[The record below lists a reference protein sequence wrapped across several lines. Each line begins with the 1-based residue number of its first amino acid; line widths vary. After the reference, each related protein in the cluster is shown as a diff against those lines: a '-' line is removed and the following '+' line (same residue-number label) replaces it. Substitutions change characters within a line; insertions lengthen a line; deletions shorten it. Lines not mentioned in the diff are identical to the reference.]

1 MPSAPSKAP
10 NQPRRN
16 GPRPHNGP
24 GTILATL
31 CAALTVALSIPSAAE
46 AMETPWP
53 TSQAISDNGRFL
65 AFAPPPATPVG
76 VCIVDSGVN
85 LNPDTESTVVFRTA
99 LSEGSP
105 GDVSA
110 DEHGTLMA
118 MFAAAPPN
126 GWGMIGAAPT
136 AVRIVSV
143 RVAQPGET
151 GDGLDYYPAGIR
163 ECLYYRQTYNIKV
176 ISLSLGSALPESAP
190 EHTVD
195 EMVTIAHNYG
205 IDVVAAAGNDSGPLE
220 YPAADPTVLS
230 VGSIGSE
237 HELCGFSSVGARLLA
252 PGCELDAADPS
263 TGWPTSDYSQGTS
276 EAAAITAGVLG
287 ALRAY
292 RPELTPE
299 QAEQLLTSPSDGTL
313 NVTETFQAAG
323 LTNIIQ
329 AGTQAEP
336 AAPLTRSPTTPEANP
351 TPTPA
356 AQRTAAA
363 TGPSPATRLSQPH
376 AHLRRDGKRLLLSLT
391 SRPAGTETQI
401 LLLGRRH
408 GHNDLQRLRD
418 ITSSG
423 TTIRLPAPGVLVVQ
437 VRYIDPYDTGRA
449 SAWTRIPMPSST
461 V

>member
-1 MPSAPSKAP
+1 MPSAPSKTP

-16 GPRPHNGP
+16 GPRPRDKP

-31 CAALTVALSIPSAAE
+31 CAALTVVFSVAPVAGATG
-46 AMETPWP
+46 TPWP

-65 AFAPPPATPVG
+65 AFAPPPPTPVG

-85 LNPDTESTVVFRTA
+85 LNPDTESTLVFRTA
-99 LSEGSP
+99 LGEGSP
-105 GDVSA
+105 GDVSV

-118 MFAAAPPN
+118 MFAAAPHN

-151 GDGLDYYPAGIR
+151 GEGLDYYPAGIR

-176 ISLSLGSALPESAP
+176 ISLSLGSTLPESAP
-190 EHTVD
+190 EQTVD
-195 EMVTIAHNYG
+195 ELVTVAHNYG
-205 IDVVAAAGNDSGPLE
+205 IDVVAAAGNDAGALE

-230 VGSIGSE
+230 VGAIGSA
-237 HELCGFSSVGARLLA
+237 HQLCGFSSIGARLLA

-263 TGWPTSDYSQGTS
+263 TGWPNSDYSQGTS
-276 EAAAITAGVLG
+276 QADAITDGVLG

-299 QAEQLLTSPSDGTL
+299 QAEQLLTGPADGTL
-313 NVTETFQAAG
+313 NATATFQAAG
-323 LTNIIQ
+323 LQNIIQ

-336 AAPLTRSPTTPEANP
+336 APPPTS
-351 TPTPA
+351 PTPA
-356 AQRTAAA
+356 PQTNPPLPPSIPGVA
-363 TGPSPATRLSQPH
+363 TEPSLATKLPLPH
-376 AHLRRDGKRLLLSLT
+376 ARLRRHGKHLLLSLT
-391 SRPAGTETQI
+391 SRPAGAETQI

-408 GHNDLQRLRD
+408 GHNDLQHLRQT
-418 ITSSG
+418 TSTS
-423 TTIRLPAPGVLVVQ
+423 TTIQLPARGVLAVQ
-437 VRYIDPYDTGRA
+437 VRYVDPYDTGRA
-449 SAWTRIPMPSST
+449 SAWTHIPMPSST